1 VILYTKYQ
9 DVAIDENGDV
19 ITDEYDNP
27 VILKEY
33 SDSLDITEDVDFG
46 TATPSSTYNVDQT
59 DFKYNVVLY
68 YNGKAL
74 VDAFGKNATA
84 TVYIGLKGDADLS
97 NNVDGSDA
105 GAILSYF
112 ANVGS
117 VSTEEEKAQIQL
129 STVNPIV
136 SGPDSV
142 YDHFAA
148 FLSDVDSK
156 LENNWCADKSIRNV
170 DGSDA
175 AYVLSYYAQVGAN
188 KEPGKALWNEI
199 MSVIAEY

>member
-1 VILYTKYQ
+1 MILYTKYQ

-46 TATPSSTYNVDQT
+46 TATPSSTYDEAQT
-59 DFKYNVVLY
+59 DFKYNIDLY

-129 STVNPIV
+129 STINPIV
-136 SGPDSV
+136 TGPDSI

-148 FLSDVDSK
+148 FLVDVDSQ
-156 LENNWCADKSIRNV
+156 LENNWNKTKADRSI

-175 AYVLSYYAQVGAN
+175 GYVLSYYAQIGAAR
-188 KEPGKALWNEI
+188 EPGKALWDEV
-199 MSVIAEY
+199 MSVLEG